1 MARPSFNPWLTPL
14 LAFTLVGCPPP
25 APEKPEDTGTGD
37 TSGSPLDTSDSAGD
51 TSDSAVDTSDSAGDT
66 SDSAGDTSDSAGDT
80 SDSAEPAA
88 TFAVL
93 VDDADIVEVTDVAV
107 DGEDGVYV
115 VGIDSAGDGGI
126 WWVEAD
132 GSAVT
137 AVAMDMSLTQ
147 PTGIA
152 LSEDGNTLFVSD
164 LATPSPSGA
173 MNGAVYSLPSG
184 GGALTEVG
192 TADQIDLPGDVAV
205 IPGGGGLF
213 VSGFDSAGLATIFV
227 VNGGVS
233 VGVSG
238 GSLVDPTA
246 LAVSP
251 DGGWLFVVDS
261 LAAAGRASI
270 LSFEL
275 PGFAPTELESG
286 FDVAFPGG
294 VGTDG
299 ASVWYST
306 VGDPGLLE
314 MAADGSGFSVVDTVG
329 LMELPTGIAVGT
341 NRVYVTE
348 SAHDAGA
355 DLYLYSF

>member
-1 MARPSFNPWLTPL
+1 MARTSLTPWLTPL
-14 LAFTLVGCPPP
+14 LALALVGCPPP
-25 APEKPEDTGTGD
+25 VNEKPEDTGTGD
-37 TSGSPLDTSDSAGD
+37 DSGIPIDTSDSAGD
-51 TSDSAVDTSDSAGDT
+51 TSETGIEIET
-66 SDSAGDTSDSAGDT
+66 GETGET
-80 SDSAEPAA
+80 GETAEPPAA
-88 TFAVL
+88 TFDVL

-107 DGEDGVYV
+107 DGEDGVYI

-147 PTGIA
+147 PTGLA

-164 LATPSPSGA
+164 LATPSPTGA

-184 GGALTEVG
+184 GGTLTEMG

-213 VSGFDSAGLATIFV
+213 VSGFDAAGLATIFV

-233 VGVSG
+233 VGVAG

-246 LAVSP
+246 LAVAP
-251 DGGWLFVVDS
+251 DGSLLFVVDS
-261 LAAAGRASI
+261 LAADGRASI
-270 LSFEL
+270 LSFDLPDYSPSEL
-275 PGFAPTELESG
+275 ATG

-314 MAADGSGFSVVDTVG
+314 MAADGSGFSVVDTLG
-329 LMELPTGIAVGT
+329 LMELPTGIAVDA